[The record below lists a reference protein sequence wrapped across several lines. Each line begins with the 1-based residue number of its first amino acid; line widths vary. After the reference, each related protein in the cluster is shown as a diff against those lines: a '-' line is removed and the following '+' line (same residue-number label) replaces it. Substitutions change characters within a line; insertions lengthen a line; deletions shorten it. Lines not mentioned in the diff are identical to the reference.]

1 MFTKYLFYDIFL
13 LIVSGCVAVAGWKIG
28 AAIKK
33 AKSSKS
39 E

>member
-13 LIVSGCVAVAGWKIG
+13 LIASGCVAALGWKIG

-33 AKSSKS
+33 LRSSKS